1 MTNNETSERLCPAC
15 GSRNDFGAK
24 RCANCGADLENVAT
38 PEPSVDD
45 DLRLRYVDPEN
56 RIEMNRFVPRPD
68 HSH

>member
-1 MTNNETSERLCPAC
+1 MISAQNGVP
-15 GSRNDFGAK
+15 
-24 RCANCGADLENVAT
+24 NCGADLENVAT